1 MIKRNT
7 ECVCTFTQKTV
18 GDGCDF
24 CNPDIALDY
33 AYEMI
38 NELEAENQRYR
49 EALSLIV
56 ADSCSL
62 HPSSKFMSET
72 ALKALEGKALEQSD
86 DSK

>member
-1 MIKRNT
+1 M
-7 ECVCTFTQKTV
+7 
-18 GDGCDF
+18 
-24 CNPDIALDY
+24 DIVSQAWCRQ
-33 AYEMI
+33 ARIE
-38 NELEAENQRYR
+38 ELEAEVARLR

-86 DSK
+86 D